1 MYQQITS
8 NRRKSRLLIALFIG
22 VLALAGYAFGTI
34 NGDSYGGLILALLI
48 SVGMTLV
55 SFFVGDKIVLSST
68 GAKKIDTR
76 EQYPYV
82 WNMVENLCLSTGM
95 KMPAIYIIQDP
106 SPNAFATGRNEKT
119 ASIALTTG
127 IIELL
132 ENEELEG
139 VIAHEL
145 SHIKNEDVKL
155 MLYVAVLV
163 GSLTLMGD
171 WFLRGSLFRGRGRDS
186 DRGSVGGILFIVGI
200 VFLILSPLIGELIKL
215 AISRKREFLADASG
229 SLMTRYPDG
238 LASALEKIQQANIPM
253 ERASRATAH
262 LWISSPFGA
271 EKVRS
276 WFSTHPPVEERVKAL
291 REMGR

>member
-1 MYQQITS
+1 M
-8 NRRKSRLLIALFIG
+8 
-22 VLALAGYAFGTI
+22 
-34 NGDSYGGLILALLI
+34 
-48 SVGMTLV
+48 
-55 SFFVGDKIVLSST
+55 
-68 GAKKIDTR
+68 
-76 EQYPYV
+76 
-82 WNMVENLCLSTGM
+82 
-95 KMPAIYIIQDP
+95 
-106 SPNAFATGRNEKT
+106 
-119 ASIALTTG
+119 
-127 IIELL
+127 
-132 ENEELEG
+132 
-139 VIAHEL
+139 
-145 SHIKNEDVKL
+145 
-155 MLYVAVLV
+155 
-163 GSLTLMGD
+163 
-171 WFLRGSLFRGRGRDS
+171 RGSLFRGRGRDS